1 MEFLRDE
8 ACQLELGL
16 ESSSAAFPKL
26 LDLPLSSLHLIQ
38 ITLPLF
44 LHPYAASFSF
54 SKYFTTKSLLSYMW
68 RLQYKA
74 CLKANTGVVLNFLRQ
89 LI

>member
-8 ACQLELGL
+8 ASRLELGL

-26 LDLPLSSLHLIQ
+26 LDLPLSSFHLIQ
-38 ITLPLF
+38 ITLSLF
-44 LHPYAASFSF
+44 LYPYAASFSI
-54 SKYFTTKSLLSYMW
+54 SKEFTTNSLQSYMW